1 MAFTIGALLFTL
13 FHTALWETFVAS
25 GLAGFGV
32 GLSFAIMP
40 SYIVAA
46 APAHEVGA
54 ALGFY
59 QLARNV
65 GLSVGSA
72 LAGLILAHSTAR
84 GTALPSLSGFTHS
97 TLLSSIVTIFFG
109 AVALAFLVPPAAS
122 TSPQITE
129 RMREG
134 GEFSATALSIDTEG
148 LDE

>member
-1 MAFTIGALLFTL
+1 
-13 FHTALWETFVAS
+13 
-25 GLAGFGV
+25 
-32 GLSFAIMP
+32 
-40 SYIVAA
+40 
-46 APAHEVGA
+46 
-54 ALGFY
+54 
-59 QLARNV
+59 
-65 GLSVGSA
+65 

-84 GTALPSLSGFTHS
+84 GTALPTLSGFTHS

-134 GEFSATALSIDTEG
+134 GELSATALSIDTEG